1 MTWLGQLLACP
12 VPTVPRPP
20 SFLHGDLDL
29 FPEPL
34 GHVLQ
39 VSGAECQSPG
49 DNGLL
54 KLTLIEELCNLVS
67 ESWQNTGQKITK
79 TSLMVASQHGGC
91 HPCFLQVFVFIATLA
106 PVSHAGS

>member
-29 FPEPL
+29 LPEPL
-34 GHVLQ
+34 GRVLQ

-54 KLTLIEELCNLVS
+54 KLTLIEELCNIIS
-67 ESWQNTGQKITK
+67 ESWQNTGQKNNQNITD
-79 TSLMVASQHGGC
+79 GGL
-91 HPCFLQVFVFIATLA
+91 PTQGLSSCFLLAFAVLA
-106 PVSHAGS
+106 PAFHAES